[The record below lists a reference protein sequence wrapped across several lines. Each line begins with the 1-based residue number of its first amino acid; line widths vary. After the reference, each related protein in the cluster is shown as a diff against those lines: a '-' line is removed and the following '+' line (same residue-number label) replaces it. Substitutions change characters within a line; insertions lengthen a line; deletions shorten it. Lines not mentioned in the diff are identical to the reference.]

1 MENQPDK
8 IKQEQ
13 ICKQVEY
20 YLSDQNLK
28 KDKFFHDKVSSDP
41 EGYIDVSFI
50 LSCNKIKVFTSNKD
64 DLLKSL
70 EGSIL
75 VERHPSDDRVRRV
88 NNRSLP
94 KFEETKDGK
103 KNVKKHDNGP
113 EEVVS
118 TDSVM
123 DELQEKDFDD
133 PIMFSVKRNEEGKT
147 SWKDI
152 ENAIKSD
159 FSELR
164 LVYTRMSEEN
174 EGHIGLSSR
183 RKNEEAIKRLVEN
196 GLKIGDITLE
206 IKKIEGKDLDS
217 FWEQHGS
224 HFVFC
229 SNQKKSFLKKRAKKL
244 RAEKGE
250 EAPKKKAKKTFT
262 ISGVE
267 YEDINKVK
275 SKSRAILNLK
285 KNGEVIEGK
294 DKDFLLELLKQHEKY
309 EQKSKDLKDIIVN
322 DHPEHENTRCFFVVR
337 NDGTQEDFSV
347 SKCIQN
353 LQNKSESQ

>member
-1 MENQPDK
+1 MIE
-8 IKQEQ
+8 
-13 ICKQVEY
+13 
-20 YLSDQNLK
+20 
-28 KDKFFHDKVSSDP
+28 
-41 EGYIDVSFI
+41 
-50 LSCNKIKVFTSNKD
+50 
-64 DLLKSL
+64 L
-70 EGSIL
+70 EGSIIEAYPNL
-75 VERHPSDDRVRRV
+75 KNLRM
-88 NNRSLP
+88 
-94 KFEETKDGK
+94 GK
-103 KNVKKHDNGP
+103 KNGKKHENAA
-113 EEVVS
+113 EEGA

-133 PIMFSVKRNEEGKT
+133 PIMFSVKRKEEGKT

-152 ENAIKSD
+152 ENAIKAD
-159 FSELR
+159 YPDLR

-183 RKNEEAIKRLVEN
+183 RKNEDAIKKLVDS

-206 IKKIEGKDLDS
+206 IKRIDGKDLEN

-250 EAPKKKAKKTFT
+250 DSAPTKKAKKSFM

-294 DKDFLLELLKQHEKY
+294 DKEFLLELLKHHEKY

-353 LQNKSESQ
+353 LQNKSES